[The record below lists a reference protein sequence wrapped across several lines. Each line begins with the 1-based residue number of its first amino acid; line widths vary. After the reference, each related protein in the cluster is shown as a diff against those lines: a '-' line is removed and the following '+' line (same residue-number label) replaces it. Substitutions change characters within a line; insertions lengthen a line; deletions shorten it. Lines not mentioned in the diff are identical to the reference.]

1 MPSPENLGER
11 HALVR
16 RLTQWGR
23 IGWNAFA
30 LGTGAFWGAVVSYDV
45 QGDPSRL
52 LDSDR
57 LMAFQATV
65 VGGPTLMALGLGLW
79 FMTMALAFDVK
90 RTAGAV
96 RRERIES
103 AVADVARLV
112 GMPGPADHGLAEV
125 VADRWFAW
133 TDGWK
138 ILLPALVAP
147 MMVMLLVSYL
157 V

>member
-125 VADRWFAW
+125 VADR
-133 TDGWK
+133 
-138 ILLPALVAP
+138 
-147 MMVMLLVSYL
+147 
-157 V
+157 